1 MWTWL
6 NARPR
11 TIAKNLSSRP
21 LQPWH
26 ARRPQPASAQGD
38 QPMNRTSRRAL
49 QMSATMTPL
58 IAAAAIAVPATA
70 NAAIDFNFHS
80 PSGNI
85 LCDMHMGGDS
95 QSQTTCITAD
105 RNWVSPPRSPDCAAD
120 ELWGDALSLYKG
132 EPGFQCYHRLPD
144 DPTAGQTLDYG
155 ETLANGSITCKSQP
169 AGITCTDLGTGH
181 FFRIARESYQL
192 G

>member
-1 MWTWL
+1 
-6 NARPR
+6 
-11 TIAKNLSSRP
+11 
-21 LQPWH
+21 
-26 ARRPQPASAQGD
+26 
-38 QPMNRTSRRAL
+38 MNRGSRRAL
-49 QMSATMTPL
+49 QISATVTPL
-58 IAAAAIAVPATA
+58 IAAAAIAIPATA
-70 NAAIDFNFHS
+70 NAAIDFDFHS

-85 LCDMHMGGDS
+85 FCDMHMGDGG

-105 RNWVSPPRSPDCAAD
+105 RNWVSPPRSPDCADD
-120 ELWGDALSLYKG
+120 ELWGDGLSLYQGK
-132 EPGFQCYHRLPD
+132 PGFQCYHRLPD

-155 ETLANGSITCKSQP
+155 ETLANGSITCKSEP